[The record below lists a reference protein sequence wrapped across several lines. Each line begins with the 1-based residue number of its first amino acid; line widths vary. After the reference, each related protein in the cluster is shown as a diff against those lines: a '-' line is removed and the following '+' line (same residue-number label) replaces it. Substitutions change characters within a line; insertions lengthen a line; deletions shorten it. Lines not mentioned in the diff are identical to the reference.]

1 MNMLSFLYVN
11 SLFCLQAVQK
21 LERKRKSQG
30 RKEKDETTKER
41 KRTTK
46 EAEEKVMILC
56 TQEFILE
63 KKTSSYTIVNYLC
76 DREKS
81 ETSKKPHVI

>member
-1 MNMLSFLYVN
+1 MSCFWKNIKIIDEHVVLYVN

-21 LERKRKSQG
+21 LARERKSQG

-41 KRTTK
+41 ERTTK

-56 TQEFILE
+56 T
-63 KKTSSYTIVNYLC
+63 
-76 DREKS
+76 
-81 ETSKKPHVI
+81 

>member
-1 MNMLSFLYVN
+1 MHVMFLEKYKKLLMNMLSFLYVN

-21 LERKRKSQG
+21 LERERKSQG

-56 TQEFILE
+56 T
-63 KKTSSYTIVNYLC
+63 
-76 DREKS
+76 
-81 ETSKKPHVI
+81 

>member
-46 EAEEKVMILC
+46 ETEEKVMILC
-56 TQEFILE
+56 T
-63 KKTSSYTIVNYLC
+63 
-76 DREKS
+76 
-81 ETSKKPHVI
+81 

>member
-21 LERKRKSQG
+21 LERERKSQG
-30 RKEKDETTKER
+30 RKEKNETTKER
-41 KRTTK
+41 ERTTK

-56 TQEFILE
+56 T
-63 KKTSSYTIVNYLC
+63 
-76 DREKS
+76 
-81 ETSKKPHVI
+81 

>member
-1 MNMLSFLYVN
+1 MNMLSFYVN

-21 LERKRKSQG
+21 LERERKSQG

-56 TQEFILE
+56 T
-63 KKTSSYTIVNYLC
+63 
-76 DREKS
+76 
-81 ETSKKPHVI
+81 